1 MSVLTYKGI
10 AMKKYKPKTVKFI
23 FTPKL
28 NRGNDWSKP
37 TKPDYHFGNRY
48 TEELNTYQ
56 YNRNHISVLFS
67 DELENANDDRRFDKK
82 ATYTVNEA
90 HILLLKYLED
100 CLKSARKEKRR
111 LDTLEKIHTKRF
123 DSVKDVNITVLGLGY
138 AKTVNAREL
147 AHNLEAVKKYRKIV
161 KEIKASPEYL
171 WELLNK

>member
-1 MSVLTYKGI
+1 
-10 AMKKYKPKTVKFI
+10 MKKYKTKTVKFI

-37 TKPDYHFGNRY
+37 TKPDYHFGSRY
-48 TEELNTYQ
+48 TEELNPFQ
-56 YNRNHISVLFS
+56 YNCNRISVLFS
-67 DELENANDDRRFDKK
+67 DELENDNDDRRFDKK
-82 ATYTVNEA
+82 ATYTINEA

-100 CLKSARKEKRR
+100 CLKSARKEKKR
-111 LDTLEKIHTKRF
+111 LDTMEKYHTKRY
-123 DSVKDVNITVLGLGY
+123 DSFKDVNITFLGLGY